1 MSDRQ
6 LAARFTGG
14 LMMLALAFEGAVALN
29 AQDNAQ
35 TVTISGR
42 VTAGGKPVPGIY
54 VYSSLR
60 VEQNGVVS
68 LKPVQR
74 AEPTDADG
82 RYRLAGRPPGDY
94 VISASSHL
102 VTTPTIS
109 ERRAP
114 APIDGPDGVKLGYL
128 STPYR
133 EPGAKPPAHR
143 W

>member
-54 VYSSLR
+54 VYSPAGKELAYIKTEIPTNVGFGRGAEAKTLYITAGKSL
-60 VEQNGVVS
+60 
-68 LKPVQR
+68 
-74 AEPTDADG
+74 
-82 RYRLAGRPPGDY
+82 YRIGLNKAGY
-94 VISASSHL
+94 QL
-102 VTTPTIS
+102 
-109 ERRAP
+109 P
-114 APIDGPDGVKLGYL
+114 AK
-128 STPYR
+128 
-133 EPGAKPPAHR
+133 
-143 W
+143 